1 MLVRGS
7 EKLCGW
13 VDGGAPYPTVIVDH
27 LWIVPD
33 DSRTWSGEESCDLG
47 TVYSMAGVV
56 SLGAVQMTATRWMD

>member
-13 VDGGAPYPTVIVDH
+13 VDGGAPYPTVIVEA
-27 LWIVPD
+27 VPD

-56 SLGAVQMTATRWMD
+56 SLGAVQMIATRWMD